1 MPTGFT
7 VTPDTKIDPNS
18 ELAKYVT
25 QEEIDDFGFRCANIV
40 CDEEKNATL
49 VPLRA
54 ALDRKDTDFVVKFI
68 KDNNLSVDVSMR
80 DKRTPLMYSSFRNDV
95 DTSNALINLGAD
107 IRVKDRFGL
116 SPMAYAIM
124 LNSVDTAK
132 ILLGKGVKFEEV
144 EYVAYF
150 ILNSN
155 DYGWM
160 SSLIIDGNDITINY
174 AIDPDHPGRY
184 PDTDI
189 NNPACVE
196 TCDGDKVEP
205 LKYVVSKN
213 LPQMA
218 ELMLSKGYKPKK
230 FEIGSGYKV

>member
-7 VTPDTKIDPNS
+7 ITPDTKIDPNS

-25 QEEIDDFGFRCANIV
+25 QEEIEAFGFGVRDIV

-68 KDNNLSVDVSMR
+68 KDNNLSVDVGMR

-95 DTSNALINLGAD
+95 NTSALINLGAN
-107 IRVKDRFGL
+107 IRAKDRFGL

-132 ILLGKGVKFEEV
+132 ILLEKGVKFEEV
-144 EYVAYF
+144 EYVSYF
-150 ILNSN
+150 ILNSK
-155 DYGWM
+155 DSYGWI
-160 SSLIIDGNDITINY
+160 STLTIDDDITINY
-174 AIDPDHPGRY
+174 KVDPKY

-205 LKYVVSKN
+205 FKYVVSKK
-213 LPQMA
+213 LSQMT
-218 ELMLSKGYKPKK
+218 ELMLSTGYKQWV
-230 FEIGSGYKV
+230 SG